1 MANGLN
7 HWATSRRLIIQAD
20 ADLAAGDPIQA
31 SEKGWG
37 GAAHAIKA
45 VAEERGWR
53 HDNHARLFGIA
64 DRLVAETGESDIREL
79 FGIASDAHKNFY
91 EGKMSKEKVADSL
104 AKIRTLLDI
113 LDNLS
118 TETN

>member
-7 HWATSRRLIIQAD
+7 HWEISRRFIIQAD
-20 ADLAAGDPIQA
+20 AELAAGDLLQA

-37 GAAHAIKA
+37 AAAHAMKA
-45 VAEERGWR
+45 VAQERGWR

-64 DRLVAETGESDIREL
+64 NRLVAETGESIISEL

-91 EGKMSKEKVADSL
+91 EGDMSSETVSDSL
-104 AKIRTLLDI
+104 EDIRTLLDI
-113 LDNLS
+113 LNNLS
-118 TETN
+118 TNTN

>member
-20 ADLAAGDPIQA
+20 AELAAGDQIQA

-37 GAAHAIKA
+37 AAAHAVKA
-45 VAEERGWR
+45 VAQERGWR

-64 DRLVAETGESDIREL
+64 NRLAAETGDSRIRR
-79 FGIASDAHKNFY
+79 FFNAASEAHKNFY
-91 EGKMSKEKVADSL
+91 EGDMSEEDIADSL

-113 LDNLS
+113 LNDLS

>member
-7 HWATSRRLIIQAD
+7 HWATSRRFIIQAD
-20 ADLAAGDPIQA
+20 AELAAGDLLQA

-37 GAAHAIKA
+37 AAAHAMKA
-45 VAEERGWR
+45 VAQERGWR

-64 DRLVAETGESDIREL
+64 DRLVAETGDSGIREL
-79 FGIASDAHKNFY
+79 FRAAGEVHKNFY
-91 EGKMSKEKVADSL
+91 EGKMSQEEISDSL

-113 LDNLS
+113 LNNLS

>member
-7 HWATSRRLIIQAD
+7 HWATSRRFIIQAD
-20 ADLAAGDPIQA
+20 AELAAGDLLQA

-37 GAAHAIKA
+37 AAAHAMKA
-45 VAEERGWR
+45 VAQERGWR

-79 FGIASDAHKNFY
+79 FRSAGAAHKNFY
-91 EGKMSKEKVADSL
+91 EGNMSKEDIADRL

-113 LDNLS
+113 LNALS
-118 TETN
+118 TKTD

>member
-7 HWATSRRLIIQAD
+7 HWETSRRFIIQAD
-20 ADLAAGDPIQA
+20 AELAAGDLLQA

-37 GAAHAIKA
+37 AAAHAIKA
-45 VAEERGWR
+45 IAEEREWR
-53 HDNHARLFGIA
+53 HDSHARLFGIVN
-64 DRLVAETGESDIREL
+64 RLVAETGDSMIRR
-79 FGIASDAHKNFY
+79 FFNAASETHKNFY
-91 EGKMSKEKVADSL
+91 EGDMSKEDVADNL

-113 LDNLS
+113 LASLS

>member
-7 HWATSRRLIIQAD
+7 HWEISRRFIIQAD
-20 ADLAAGDPIQA
+20 AELAAGDLLQA

-37 GAAHAIKA
+37 AAAHAIKA
-45 VAEERGWR
+45 VAQERGWR
-53 HDNHARLFGIA
+53 HDSHARLFGIA
-64 DRLVAETGESDIREL
+64 DRLVAETGNSDIIEL
-79 FGIASDAHKNFY
+79 FRVASDAHKNFY
-91 EGKMSKEKVADSL
+91 EGNMSQEDIADSL

-118 TETN
+118 SDTN